1 MDKITNLSIFPSW
14 LYKLKIDWFYS
25 NLTSLLLAPESH
37 THLRVWL
44 SLIGE
49 MMKTVSIP
57 NNRQLKSLMSI
68 SDIQRFTGKSRST
81 IYRWIAAGSF
91 PAPVKV
97 YSSSLW
103 PEESLAEWRQQV
115 INGQFCT
122 TMMKPGVIGE

>member
-1 MDKITNLSIFPSW
+1 
-14 LYKLKIDWFYS
+14 
-25 NLTSLLLAPESH
+25 
-37 THLRVWL
+37 
-44 SLIGE
+44 
-49 MMKTVSIP
+49 MKTVSIP
-57 NNRQLKSLMSI
+57 HNRQLKSLMSI

-103 PEESLAEWRQQV
+103 PEERLAEWRQQV

-122 TMMKPGVIGE
+122 AIMKSGVVGE